1 MSLKAL
7 PGFYDFQYEG
17 GAPTYANEIVSESD
31 NCYPTYSAQEETV
44 HFPKVE
50 VPLVGVLPDGSLVD
64 GPAACYNTLFKQ
76 STTQAGVFSLKEVTE
91 IGCE

>member
-1 MSLKAL
+1 MHSTTLQCRIGSFRVVIK
-7 PGFYDFQYEG
+7 
-17 GAPTYANEIVSESD
+17 IVLESG
-31 NCYPTYSAQEETV
+31 NCYPTFSAKKKTV

-64 GPAACYNTLFKQ
+64 GASACYETLFKQ
-76 STTQAGVFSLKEVTE
+76 STTQASVFSLKEVTE